1 MCITWQI
8 LASVFVCVYS
18 PLSGLLL
25 HVCVC
30 ASSPCTLPSHVC
42 ACASSPM
49 CVCAFPLMCVH
60 VPPFPC
66 MCLRA
71 SPPMC
76 LCVCVCVCVCL
87 PSHVCACALPCVIV
101 NLCGHVTDYLMKP
114 LRSKH
119 TCARVRVRYPTI
131 IALVHTAPFRLHS
144 VHIPTSLTHH
154 ISMPGVGEWENSV
167 AYIVSLSSAFDLC
180 KQYMQKF
187 WAKHTSE

>member
-42 ACASSPM
+42 
-49 CVCAFPLMCVH
+49 VH
-60 VPPFPC
+60 VPPLPCVFVPSLSCVC
-66 MCLRA
+66 MCLL
-71 SPPMC
+71 SHVCVCVPLLP
-76 LCVCVCVCVCL
+76 CVCVCVCVCL

>member
-1 MCITWQI
+1 M
-8 LASVFVCVYS
+8 CVYVL
-18 PLSGLLL
+18 PL
-25 HVCVC
+25 HV
-30 ASSPCTLPSHVC
+30 P
-42 ACASSPM
+42 
-49 CVCAFPLMCVH
+49 
-60 VPPFPC
+60 
-66 MCLRA
+66 

-76 LCVCVCVCVCL
+76 VHMPPLPCVFVPSLSCVCMCLLSCVCVCVCVCVCL

-101 NLCGHVTDYLMKP
+101 NICGHVTDYLMKP

-119 TCARVRVRYPTI
+119 TCARVRIRYPTI
-131 IALVHTAPFRLHS
+131 IALVHTAPFRLHW

-154 ISMPGVGEWENSV
+154 MSMPGVGEWENSV